1 MNEAKG
7 RAKGS
12 ELIHEG
18 YYLDS
23 LGLGIDPGAMYD
35 YEAIPYTEVTALW
48 RTGLKRPAKCQPIL
62 KYNSSF

>member
-23 LGLGIDPGAMYD
+23 YGKPIAPGAEYE

-48 RTGLKRPAKCQPIL
+48 CIGYPRPKDLQPIR
-62 KYNSSF
+62 KYSGV